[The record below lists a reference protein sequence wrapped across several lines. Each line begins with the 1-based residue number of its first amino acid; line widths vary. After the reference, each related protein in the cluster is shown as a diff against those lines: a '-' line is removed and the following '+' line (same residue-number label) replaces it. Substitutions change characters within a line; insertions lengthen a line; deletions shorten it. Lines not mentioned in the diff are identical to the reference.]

1 MDIITLGTG
10 SPIPSPDRAGPSTL
24 VRAEGRQFL
33 IDCGRGVQMRMA
45 AVWCAAPQLTAVL
58 LTHLHSDHISDF
70 NDVVTSRWIMSP
82 VPNPLVVSGPVGTK
96 AFVERTLAML
106 ADDVGY
112 RIAHHEDLNEGPE
125 ITVHEVESGV
135 VFDDGVVKI
144 IARPTNHAPVA
155 PTVGYRFE
163 EGGKAAVIAGDT
175 IACEGLSDLVR
186 GADVY
191 VQTVI
196 RRQLVEQVP
205 MQRFL
210 DILDYH
216 STTETAAQTAAEGG
230 VGALVFTHPVPAP
243 QPGTEQ
249 DWLDDAKAI
258 YEGPVHLAEDL
269 FTLTI

>member
-1 MDIITLGTG
+1 
-10 SPIPSPDRAGPSTL
+10 
-24 VRAEGRQFL
+24 
-33 IDCGRGVQMRMA
+33 MRMA
-45 AVWCAAPQLTAVL
+45 AVFSSAPQLTAVL
-58 LTHLHSDHISDF
+58 LTHLHSDHITDF
-70 NDVVTSRWIMSP
+70 NDLVTSRWIMSP
-82 VPNPLVVSGPVGTK
+82 VANPLTVIGPVGTK
-96 AFVERTLAML
+96 QFVDRTLTML
-106 ADDVGY
+106 SDDVGY
-112 RIAHHEDLNEGPE
+112 RIAHHQDLHEGPV
-125 ITVHEVESGV
+125 ITVYEVERGE
-135 VFDDGVVKI
+135 VFNDGLVRIV
-144 IARPTNHAPVA
+144 AEPTNHAPVA

-163 EGGKAAVIAGDT
+163 AEGKSAVIAGDT
-175 IACEGLSDLVR
+175 VPCEGLSSLVA

-249 DWLDDAKAI
+249 DWLDDAARF
-258 YEGPVHLAEDL
+258 YDGPVHLAVDL
-269 FTLTI
+269 FSLSL

>member
-24 VRAEGRQFL
+24 VRSEGRDFL
-33 IDCGRGVQMRMA
+33 VDCGRGVQMRMA
-45 AVWCAAPQLTAVL
+45 AVWCSAPQLTAVL
-58 LTHLHSDHISDF
+58 LTHLHSDHITDF

-82 VPNPLVVSGPVGTK
+82 TPNPLVVIGPVGTK
-96 AFVERTLAML
+96 RFVERTLEML
-106 ADDVGY
+106 SDDVGY
-112 RIAHHEDLNEGPE
+112 RIAHHQDLTEGPVL
-125 ITVHEVESGV
+125 TVHEVESGV
-135 VFDDGVVKI
+135 AFDDGVVRI
-144 IARPTNHAPVA
+144 LAEPTNHAPVA

-163 EGGKAAVIAGDT
+163 AAGKSAVIAGDT
-175 IACEGLSDLVR
+175 IPCEGLSRLVN

-249 DWLDDAKAI
+249 DWLSDAAPL
-258 YEGPVHLAEDL
+258 YSGPVHLATDL
-269 FTLTI
+269 FTITI

>member
-1 MDIITLGTG
+1 MEIITLGTG

-24 VRAEGRQFL
+24 VRAEGRDFL

-45 AVWCAAPQLTAVL
+45 AAWCSAPQLTAVL
-58 LTHLHSDHISDF
+58 LTHLHSDHITDF

-82 VPNPLVVSGPVGTK
+82 VPSPLTVIGPVGTQR
-96 AFVERTLAML
+96 FVDRTLEML
-106 ADDVGY
+106 SDDVGY
-112 RIAHHEDLNEGPE
+112 RIAHHEDLNEGPV
-125 ITVHEVESGV
+125 INVKEVESGV
-135 VFDDGVVKI
+135 VFDDGVVRI
-144 IARPTNHAPVA
+144 LAEPTNHAPVA

-163 EGGKAAVIAGDT
+163 EGGKAVAIAGDT
-175 IACEGLSDLVR
+175 IPCEGLSTLVR
-186 GADVY
+186 GAEVY

-249 DWLDDAKAI
+249 DWLDDAAAH
-258 YEGPVHLAEDL
+258 YDGPVHLAVDL
-269 FTLTI
+269 FSLSI

>member
-1 MDIITLGTG
+1 MEIITLGTG

-24 VRAEGRQFL
+24 VRAQGRDFL

-45 AVWCAAPQLTAVL
+45 AAWCSAPQLTAVL
-58 LTHLHSDHISDF
+58 LTHLHSDHITDF

-82 VPNPLVVSGPVGTK
+82 VPNPLTVIGPVGTK
-96 AFVERTLAML
+96 RFVERTLEML
-106 ADDVGY
+106 SDDVGY
-112 RIAHHEDLNEGPE
+112 RIAHHEDLSEGPV
-125 ITVHEVESGV
+125 INVIEVERGV
-135 VFDDGVVKI
+135 VFDDGVVRV
-144 IARPTNHAPVA
+144 IAEPTNHAPVA

-163 EGGKAAVIAGDT
+163 EGGKAVAIAGDT
-175 IACEGLSDLVR
+175 IPCEGLNALVR
-186 GADVY
+186 GAEVY
-191 VQTVI
+191 VQTVV

-249 DWLDDAKAI
+249 DWLDDAAAH
-258 YEGPVHLAEDL
+258 YDGPVHLAVDL
-269 FTLTI
+269 FSLTI

>member
-1 MDIITLGTG
+1 
-10 SPIPSPDRAGPSTL
+10 
-24 VRAEGRQFL
+24 
-33 IDCGRGVQMRMA
+33 MRMA
-45 AVWCAAPQLTAVL
+45 AAWCSAPQLTAVL
-58 LTHLHSDHISDF
+58 LTHLHSDHITDF

-82 VPNPLVVSGPVGTK
+82 VPNPLTVIGPVGTK
-96 AFVERTLAML
+96 RFVERTLEML
-106 ADDVGY
+106 SDDVGY
-112 RIAHHEDLNEGPE
+112 RIAHHEDLNEGPV
-125 ITVHEVESGV
+125 INVKEVESGV
-135 VFDDGVVKI
+135 VFDDGVVRI
-144 IARPTNHAPVA
+144 LAEPTNHAPVA

-163 EGGKAAVIAGDT
+163 EGGKAVAIAGDT
-175 IACEGLSDLVR
+175 IPCEGLSTLVR
-186 GADVY
+186 GAEVY

-249 DWLDDAKAI
+249 DWLDDAAAH
-258 YEGPVHLAEDL
+258 YDGPVHLAVDL
-269 FTLTI
+269 FSLTI

>member
-1 MDIITLGTG
+1 
-10 SPIPSPDRAGPSTL
+10 
-24 VRAEGRQFL
+24 
-33 IDCGRGVQMRMA
+33 MRMA
-45 AVWCAAPQLTAVL
+45 AAWCSAPQLTAVL
-58 LTHLHSDHISDF
+58 LTHLHSDHITDF

-82 VPNPLVVSGPVGTK
+82 VPNPLTVIGPVGTK
-96 AFVERTLAML
+96 RFVERTLEML
-106 ADDVGY
+106 SDDVGY
-112 RIAHHEDLNEGPE
+112 RIAHHEDLNEGPV
-125 ITVHEVESGV
+125 INVKEVESGV
-135 VFDDGVVKI
+135 VFDDGVVRI
-144 IARPTNHAPVA
+144 LAEPTNHAPVA

-163 EGGKAAVIAGDT
+163 EGGKAVAIAGDT
-175 IACEGLSDLVR
+175 IPCEGLSTLVR
-186 GADVY
+186 GAEVY

-249 DWLDDAKAI
+249 DWLDDAAAH
-258 YEGPVHLAEDL
+258 YDGPVHLAVDL
-269 FTLTI
+269 FSLSI